1 MGQDSG
7 RDDLSVSGGSGRNL
21 LEKEPICRRTYTAIQ
36 RIGML
41 GEKLQTKEELAEHG
55 QTGCIT
61 AHFMSELP
69 EYQEIDEKYKT
80 AEKELE
86 EYREQC
92 RIKAMEL
99 FTKWMPH
106 LWD

>member
-1 MGQDSG
+1 
-7 RDDLSVSGGSGRNL
+7 
-21 LEKEPICRRTYTAIQ
+21 
-36 RIGML
+36 
-41 GEKLQTKEELAEHG
+41 
-55 QTGCIT
+55 
-61 AHFMSELP
+61 MSELP
-69 EYQEIDEKYKT
+69 EYQEIDEKYKA

-106 LWD
+106 L